1 MHAMLPAL
9 REELALLPGPVLA
22 DGQPSWTL
30 HDPVRGQFF
39 RIDWLTFEILA
50 RWSLGHRSLIAES
63 IATATTLQAQ
73 PADVDDVVKFVTE
86 NQLVSLLGVD
96 HAERLAAAAAKGRLS
111 VLQWL
116 LHHYLFFRIPL
127 WRPDAWLGRW
137 QQVADFFYRPA
148 FLCGSAA
155 ALMLGVVQLVRHSDF
170 FLTTLVN
177 TFTPTGFLGYGVALI
192 LVKLLHELGHA
203 FTAKRHGCRI
213 PAMGVAFLVLWPMA
227 YTDTNEVWRLTSR
240 WQRLHVAAAGLVTE
254 LLVGTWALLA
264 WGFLPDGELRGLAFV
279 LCTTSLVATITIN
292 ASPFM
297 RFDGYFIAC
306 DLLDLPN
313 LHGRSFAL
321 ARWKLREWIF
331 ELGQP
336 PPEQFSPRRRRALIL
351 FAWGT
356 WLYRLVVF
364 LGIAVLVY
372 HFFIKAVGIL
382 LFAVEIGWFIV
393 LPVWREV
400 KEWRMLARIPVAGA
414 VSRRRRPWLW
424 KLALPGALLVL
435 AFLPWPGRVTAS
447 ALLRPADIWP
457 LHVPG
462 AAALADNQLVE
473 GRPVSAGSPLV
484 RLQPA
489 ELTSK
494 ARVAGLRLEQA
505 RWAAFSAGTEADTRA
520 SRLVAEEEAAAA
532 EKQVQAIE
540 LELLRYA
547 PLAPGNGVIRDT
559 APDLR
564 VGEWLPADERL
575 AHVVGKDR
583 AIIETYLDEDQVRQ
597 IRPGQRGIFVAQGR
611 EGPVLEVEVI
621 DIDADATRILPDA
634 RLAAAAGGHILA
646 RERQQQVVPEFAV
659 YRVVLAVNSPWQ
671 EFQSHIWRGDVT
683 IRTDATSRLTRYF
696 RHAVMVLLRETGF

>member
-50 RWSLGHRSLIAES
+50 RWSLGHRTLIAES

-73 PADVDDVVKFVTE
+73 PTDVDQVVKFVTE

-96 HAERLAAAAAKGRLS
+96 SAERLSAAAAKGRLG

-116 LHHYLFFRIPL
+116 LHHYLFFRVPL

-137 QQVADFFYRPA
+137 QHVAGFFYRPA
-148 FLCGSAA
+148 FLGWTVA
-155 ALMLGVVQLVRHSDF
+155 ALVAGVIQVVRHADT

-177 TFTPTGFLGYGVALI
+177 TFTPAGFLGYGVALI
-192 LVKLLHELGHA
+192 FVKVLHELGHA

-240 WQRLHVAAAGLVTE
+240 WQRLQVAAAGIMTE
-254 LLVGTWALLA
+254 LIVGIWALLA
-264 WGFLPDGELRGLAFV
+264 WGLLPDGELRGLAFV
-279 LCTTSLVATITIN
+279 LCTTSLVATLTIN

-313 LHGRSFAL
+313 LHARSFAL

-331 ELGQP
+331 ELRQP
-336 PPEQFSPRRRRALIL
+336 PPEQFSPRRQRALIL

-400 KEWRMLARIPVAGA
+400 KEWRTLARAGVAAPGA
-414 VSRRRRPWLW
+414 RRPRPWRW
-424 KLALPGALLVL
+424 KLALFGGLILL
-435 AFLPWPGRVTAS
+435 AFLPWPGRVTAT
-447 ALLRPADIWP
+447 ALLRPAVIWP

-462 AAALADNQLVE
+462 AAALTENQMAE
-473 GRPVSAGSPLV
+473 GRPVTAGSPLA
-484 RLQPA
+484 RLQPT
-489 ELTSK
+489 ELPAK
-494 ARVAGLRLEQA
+494 AKLAALRLEQA
-505 RWAAFSAGTEADTRA
+505 RWAAFSAGSEPGSRA
-520 SRLVAEEEAAAA
+520 GRLVAEEEAAAA
-532 EKQVQAIE
+532 EKQVQALD
-540 LELLRYA
+540 LELQRYA
-547 PLAPGNGVIRDT
+547 PSAPGNGVIRDT

-575 AHVVGKDR
+575 AHVVGRDR
-583 AIIETYLDEDQVRQ
+583 AMVETYLDEEQVRQ
-597 IRPGQRGIFVAQGR
+597 IRPGQRGVFLTQGR
-611 EGPVLEVEVI
+611 EGPVIEVEVVA
-621 DIDADATRILPDA
+621 IDADATRMLPDG
-634 RLAAAAGGHILA
+634 RLAATTGGHILA

-659 YRVVLAVNSPWQ
+659 YRVVLAVKSPWQ
-671 EFQSHIWRGDVT
+671 ELQAHIWRGDVT
-683 IRTDATSRLTRYF
+683 IRTDATSRLTRYV